1 MNVTVFC
8 SAADVGPAYAA
19 AAREFAAL
27 IARRGHTLVWGGS
40 NNGTMRVI
48 ADAAQ
53 EAGGRI
59 VGISVEPLRDRAR
72 PNADEMIV
80 TRDWPERRALLLARG
95 DAVAVLP
102 GGLGT
107 LDEATEV
114 LEYKK
119 QNLHAKPVVFLNID
133 GFYDGMRVQMER
145 MDREGFLPRP
155 VADYLFFAATAEEAV
170 AYIEAT
176 REGRT

>member
-1 MNVTVFC
+1 VNVTVFC
-8 SAADVGPAYAA
+8 SAADVGPVYTAA
-19 AAREFAAL
+19 AQEFAGL
-27 IARRGHTLVWGGS
+27 LGQRGHTLVWGGS
-40 NNGTMRVI
+40 DNGTMRVI

-53 EAGGRI
+53 AAGGRL

-72 PNADEMIV
+72 PNADEMVI

-95 DAVAVLP
+95 DSVAVLP

-119 QNLHAKPVVFLNID
+119 QALHEKPIVFLNAD
-133 GFYDGMRVQMER
+133 GFYDGLRMQLER

-155 VADYLFFAATAEEAV
+155 VAEYLYFAASAAD
-170 AYIEAT
+170 AMSYIE
-176 REGRT
+176 GRCRS

>member
-8 SAADVGPAYAA
+8 SAADVGPAYTA
-19 AAREFAAL
+19 AARAFAAL

-40 NNGTMRVI
+40 NMGTMRLI

-72 PNADEMIV
+72 PSADEMIV

-119 QNLHAKPVVFLNID
+119 QNQHRKPVVFLNID
-133 GFYDGMRVQMER
+133 GFYDGMRVQLER
-145 MDREGFLPRP
+145 MDREGFLPGP
-155 VADYLFFAATAEEAV
+155 VADYVFFAATPEEAV
-170 AYIEAT
+170 AYIEA
-176 REGRT
+176 G

>member
-1 MNVTVFC
+1 VNITVFC
-8 SAADVGPAYAA
+8 SAADVGPAYTA

-40 NNGTMRVI
+40 NMGTMRVI

-53 EAGGRI
+53 AAGGRL

-72 PNADEMIV
+72 AGADEMIV

-95 DAVAVLP
+95 DAVGVLP

-119 QNLHAKPVVFLNID
+119 QNQHRKPVVFLNTD
-133 GFYDGMRVQMER
+133 GFYDGMRMQLER

-155 VADYLFFAATAEEAV
+155 VADYVFFAATAEEAM
-170 AYIEAT
+170 AYIEAPK
-176 REGRT
+176 